1 MHMKRR
7 KKVVVKRA
15 AAAALFW
22 GSGGLRRPCLA
33 AEFAFQLVKCRFDN
47 DELQNQEEAK
57 EERICLGESQ
67 LRGRMGKSL

>member
-1 MHMKRR
+1 MKRR

-33 AEFAFQLVKCRFDN
+33 AEFAFQLIKGLAIFEILCHN
-47 DELQNQEEAK
+47 K
-57 EERICLGESQ
+57 HTS
-67 LRGRMGKSL
+67 KYS